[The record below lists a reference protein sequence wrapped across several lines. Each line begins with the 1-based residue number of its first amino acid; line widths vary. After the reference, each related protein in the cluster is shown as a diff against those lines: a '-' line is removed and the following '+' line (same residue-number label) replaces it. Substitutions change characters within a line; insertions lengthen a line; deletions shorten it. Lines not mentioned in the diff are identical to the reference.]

1 MKVDLRVTED
11 NVEVTM
17 SFEDH
22 MDIINL
28 PQARVNQHINNLH
41 KVLRNGGASKL
52 EAMAAAG
59 LYYQTMQE
67 VVEGEAV

>member
-1 MKVDLRVTED
+1 MKVNLDVKRDT
-11 NVEVTM
+11 VEVTM
-17 SFEDH
+17 LFEDH
-22 MDIINL
+22 MDIINI

-41 KVLRNGGASKL
+41 KVLRNGGASRL

>member
-1 MKVDLRVTED
+1 MKVDLRVTKD

-17 SFEDH
+17 VYEDH

-28 PQARVNQHINNLH
+28 PQARVNQLINNLH
-41 KVLRNGGASKL
+41 KVLRNGGASRL

>member
-1 MKVDLRVTED
+1 MKVDLKVNKDT
-11 NVEVTM
+11 VEVTM

-28 PQARVNQHINNLH
+28 PQSRVSHHIKNLH

-59 LYYQTMQE
+59 LYYRTMQE
-67 VVEGEAV
+67 VMEGEV